1 MTESEWLSSSD
12 PATMMEVVRNDRQ
25 RVKSGP
31 GWDNY
36 YFASD
41 RKLRLFAVAC
51 CRQVWHLLTDERSRR
66 AVEVAEQYADGEVT
80 VRVVEKACLDAI
92 SVGEIGDLTMATTY
106 LSGQPLNFSQFFADA
121 GNERQWPD
129 GSKSDQAALLRE
141 IVGNPFRSVTQF
153 RVPAF
158 VLPGGLESRTTVLS
172 PFPTWNDGTVLRIA
186 QSIYDRRAF
195 EEMPILVDPLMEAG
209 CDDEAIL
216 QHCRGMERCWDHP
229 MIDGGCPNCDEKVW
243 RPLRSPH
250 VRGCWVLDLLLG
262 KE

>member
-1 MTESEWLSSSD
+1 MTESQWLSSCD
-12 PATMMEVVRNDRQ
+12 PAAMMEVVRKDRQ

-36 YFASD
+36 YVASD

-51 CRQVWHLLTDERSRR
+51 CRQVWHLLTDERSRL
-66 AVEVAEQYADGEVT
+66 AVEVAERYADEEAT
-80 VRVVEKACLDAI
+80 EEERVAAYEDAR
-92 SVGEIGDLTMATTY
+92 MAWNTRNN
-106 LSGQPLNFSQFFADA
+106 PA
-121 GNERQWPD
+121 GMAVYCCSTNIEYGTSRIVIPELKDTPNQNIL
-129 GSKSDQAALLRE
+129 AALLRE
-141 IVGNPFRSVTQF
+141 IVGNPYVAHFLCCSVKVGRQ
-153 RVPAF
+153 
-158 VLPGGLESRTTVLS
+158 LPLDNKCPVCGPIL
-172 PFPTWNDGTVLRIA
+172 TWNDGTVPRIA

-209 CDDEAIL
+209 CDNEAIL